1 MWAPPQGAFTRHTYL
16 YAVSRQSAAGDE
28 VALSLAGGQELA
40 VGHSEHLDDARQLV
54 ALVLAREQRVPGQQL
69 HHYTPC
75 NSVDIRLRPR
85 RPGAAP
91 GGSHLDRGSF
101 TLGRGAGPQIVARPP
116 NLAVLLT
123 HFVGQLICKKTCK
136 FDAIRRRILR
146 LKCTKFDFRWGSAQT
161 PLGNLQ
167 HSPDP
172 VAVFKGAYF

>member
-1 MWAPPQGAFTRHTYL
+1 LRSGTPNISMMHASWSLSSSPGNSGYPVNSSTTIHPATASTSDFAPG
-16 YAVSRQSAAGDE
+16 
-28 VALSLAGGQELA
+28 
-40 VGHSEHLDDARQLV
+40 
-54 ALVLAREQRVPGQQL
+54 
-69 HHYTPC
+69 
-75 NSVDIRLRPR
+75 

-91 GGSHLDRGSF
+91 GGSHLDRDSF

-123 HFVGQLICKKTCK
+123 HFVGQLIRKKTCK